1 MHHSVVFTAFS
12 HRVALVWNN
21 NANVSINTWQIVIIS
36 DDFNSFVACMIKML
50 VRFLLLITT
59 FILQWFAI

>member
-12 HRVALVWNN
+12 HRVTLVWNN

-36 DDFNSFVACMIKML
+36 DDFNSFDACMIKML